1 MNTVEIPAWLRGETN
16 TAPRYTS
23 YPPAPHF
30 RPDFTAADYTQ
41 AAQRSNVGGAPLSL
55 YVHIPFC
62 HSLCYYCA
70 CNKIVTKD
78 KEAGRTY
85 LDYLR
90 KELELVAPLYDRQ
103 RVVTQLH
110 WGGGTPTYLSDA
122 EMTELMYQLAH
133 HFNLSRAADAE
144 FSIEID
150 PRTVD
155 DGGMALLRGLGFNRV
170 SLGVQDFDPDVQKA
184 VHRIQSVEK
193 TAAVVNAARRY
204 GFRSVSVDLIY
215 GLPLQTAERFRHT
228 LREVIAMAPD
238 RLSLFHYAHLPQR
251 FFPQNRI
258 HVEDLPS
265 LEEKRLLLEETQ
277 AALRAAG
284 YEEIGM
290 DHYARRSDGLF
301 QAREGGELRRNFQGY
316 STQAST
322 DLIGL
327 GVSSIGQVDNTY
339 VQNHKMLPAYYA
351 ALDAGQL
358 PTERGLLLLPDDLLR
373 RDVIM
378 DLLCLLTLDIAALEQ
393 RHQIDFSDYF
403 SAELALLDQLPEH
416 WLERGPRHLRILGA
430 GKHYIRFIC
439 RLFDR
444 YWSDNPLHQAQYSQV
459 L

>member
-1 MNTVEIPAWLRGETN
+1 MNTVEIPVWLRGETN

-30 RPDFTAADYTQ
+30 SSAFSAEDYVQ
-41 AAQRSNVGGAPLSL
+41 AIERSNASGLPLSL

-78 KEAGRTY
+78 KQAGRTY

-90 KELELVAPLYDRQ
+90 KELELVAPLYDKQRQ
-103 RVVTQLH
+103 VTQLH

-133 HFNLSRAADAE
+133 HFNLSRSADAE

-193 TAAVVNAARRY
+193 TAAVVDAARRY
-204 GFRSVSVDLIY
+204 GFRSVSIDLIY
-215 GLPLQTAERFRHT
+215 GLPLQTAARFRHT
-228 LREVIAMAPD
+228 LREVLAMAPD

-258 HVEDLPS
+258 RSEDLPA

-277 AALRAAG
+277 AALHAAG

-301 QAREGGELRRNFQGY
+301 QAREEGELRRNFQGY

-322 DLIGL
+322 DLVGI
-327 GVSSIGQVDNTY
+327 GVSSIGQVHHSY
-339 VQNHKMLPAYYA
+339 AQNHKLLPAYYA
-351 ALDAGQL
+351 ALDEGRL
-358 PTERGLLLLPDDLLR
+358 PIERGLILNSDDLLR

-378 DLLCLLTLDIAALEQ
+378 DLLCLLHLDVAAIE
-393 RHQIDFSDYF
+393 HKHGIDFGRYF
-403 SAELALLDQLPEH
+403 QQELSLLDQLPGH
-416 WLERGPRHLRILGA
+416 WIERDHRQLRIQGA

-444 YWSDNPLHQAQYSQV
+444 YWSEHPSHNSQYSQV